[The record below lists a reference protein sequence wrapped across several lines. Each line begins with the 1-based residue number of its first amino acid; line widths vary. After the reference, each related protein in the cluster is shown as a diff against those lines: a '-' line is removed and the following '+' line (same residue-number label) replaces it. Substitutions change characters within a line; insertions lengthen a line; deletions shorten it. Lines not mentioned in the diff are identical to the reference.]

1 MKYFFRVLLTDR
13 RDFLLQNKAIYD
25 KFRDFAWNRSPTPV
39 HVLHTRKNSI
49 NKTSNCIGRRFKKT
63 MWFEFVFVFGIQ
75 QALI

>member
-39 HVLHTRKNSI
+39 HVLYTRK
-49 NKTSNCIGRRFKKT
+49 
-63 MWFEFVFVFGIQ
+63 IQ
-75 QALI
+75 

>member
-39 HVLHTRKNSI
+39 HVLHTRKI
-49 NKTSNCIGRRFKKT
+49 
-63 MWFEFVFVFGIQ
+63 E
-75 QALI
+75 

>member
-39 HVLHTRKNSI
+39 HVLHTRKIQKTKQVIVLVVLLKNHVVGIPFMRSAY
-49 NKTSNCIGRRFKKT
+49 NKH
-63 MWFEFVFVFGIQ
+63 
-75 QALI
+75 